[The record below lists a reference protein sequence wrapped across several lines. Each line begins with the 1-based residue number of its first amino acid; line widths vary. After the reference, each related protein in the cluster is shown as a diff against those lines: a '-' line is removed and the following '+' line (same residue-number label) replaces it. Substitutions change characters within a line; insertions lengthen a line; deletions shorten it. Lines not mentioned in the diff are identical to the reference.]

1 MGTFKHATILYGKDI
16 RNKQIIQDTHLRFS
30 GNSTNSERSETSN
43 RTIKSPRSYMERNI
57 RNKLIV
63 QDTHLRFSG
72 NSTNSERSETSN
84 RTIKSGSSYVD
95 VQHVQNRDGQP
106 RSYMERN
113 IRNIVKQ
120 IVQDT
125 HLRFSGNSTNYE
137 RSETSHRTIQSG
149 SSYVDVQHWQNR
161 DGQGRLQDIEEFNEF
176 PKDYDDDIEENENV
190 HGTEHFRISNHS
202 RGSNITKQSGSSYGE
217 VQGVQNRDGQAT
229 GIQQLSYCPLGPRLI
244 HVPLSPLNLQL
255 QNDTEAD
262 RAVLHYNGRQRE
274 HYDNSRSRYQR
285 RDRYAHISDNTPY
298 YADVGP
304 RSLQSITSREQPPP
318 LPSARPTYCVLEP
331 GLVHRDTERDQSEP
345 KHKSCSIKRAC
356 QCAIWTAIFLGI
368 SIGVALST
376 FNNMNANNLEEKII
390 EGNNQINHTLASSL
404 KTFSDSFNETIV
416 SVQNVSH
423 TLWDETSNL
432 RNQTETSLR
441 ELRRKSLELSEEL
454 KVFND
459 SFDAAIISVKN
470 DSQTLRNKI
479 SGLRNE
485 TQTSIQEL
493 KTMPLEVFE
502 KLKTFEDLF
511 NEATE
516 SVRNDSQTLRN
527 EISNIRNRTETSI
540 QELKTEMSEL
550 FEEFKRNMTAYY
562 TNQTGYQDS
571 GSRSDSG
578 GQCYN
583 STTKGCVDQCD
594 SMCEGDY
601 QSCST
606 CNGYVTCAHR
616 ILHQRDCSSGSDLH
630 LVWDDNTKTCESVSN
645 TCQ

>member
-1 MGTFKHATILYGKDI
+1 M
-16 RNKQIIQDTHLRFS
+16 
-30 GNSTNSERSETSN
+30 
-43 RTIKSPRSYMERNI
+43 PRSYMERNI
-57 RNKLIV
+57 RNKQIV

-84 RTIKSGSSYVD
+84 TTIKSGSSYVD
-95 VQHVQNRDGQP
+95 VQH
-106 RSYMERN
+106 
-113 IRNIVKQ
+113 
-120 IVQDT
+120 
-125 HLRFSGNSTNYE
+125 L
-137 RSETSHRTIQSG
+137 
-149 SSYVDVQHWQNR
+149 QNR

-176 PKDYDDDIEENENV
+176 PIDYDDDIEENENV
-190 HGTEHFRISNHS
+190 HGTAHFRISNHS

-217 VQGVQNRDGQAT
+217 VQGVQKRDGQAT
-229 GIQQLSYCPLGPRLI
+229 GIQQLSYCPRGTRLI
-244 HVPLSPLNLQL
+244 HVPLSPLNLQP
-255 QNDTEAD
+255 QNVGETD
-262 RAVLHYNGRQRE
+262 RVGLHYNRRQCE
-274 HYDNSRSRYQR
+274 YYDNSRSRYQR
-285 RDRYAHISDNTPY
+285 RDRYAQYDNAPNVSGIGGLRLSNQSGGSNTTPY
-298 YADVGP
+298 YADVG
-304 RSLQSITSREQPPP
+304 SLQSTTSREQPPP

-356 QCAIWTAIFLGI
+356 QCGVWTAIFLGI

-376 FNNMNANNLEEKII
+376 FNNMNANNLEKKII
-390 EGNNQINHTLASSL
+390 EGNNQINNTLASSL

-416 SVQNVSH
+416 SVQNDSH

-432 RNQTETSLR
+432 RNQTETSIG
-441 ELRRKSLELSEEL
+441 ELRTKSLELSEEL

-459 SFDAAIISVKN
+459 SFDTAIISVKN
-470 DSQTLRNKI
+470 DSHTLRNEI
-479 SGLRNE
+479 SNLRNE
-485 TQTSIQEL
+485 TETSIQEL

-502 KLKTFEDLF
+502 KLKTFEDIL

-527 EISNIRNRTETSI
+527 EISNIRNGTETSI
-540 QELKTEMSEL
+540 QELKTVLFEL

-562 TNQTGYQDS
+562 TNQTGNQDS
-571 GSRSDSG
+571 GSSSDPG

-594 SMCEGDY
+594 SMCDGDY

-606 CNGYVTCAHR
+606 CNGYVTCANR
-616 ILHQRDCSSGSDLH
+616 ILWQRDCSSGSNWH